1 MKSFFYLFGLSA
13 VLYSCKQ
20 HGDFKKFTHDPVLYS
35 KTVKK
40 LNDVV
45 LYNNFAPVVASRN
58 YAYAN
63 IAAYECI
70 AAGDSSYQSLHGQI
84 RHLPRLPKPD
94 TAKPVDFQLAAL
106 LSFVKVGNAVTF
118 PEGVLME
125 YYEGLKRGADS
136 AGMPEEL
143 LEATVAFSDT
153 VVATIMKWSKGDNYA
168 QTRSSEKFTVTSED
182 GRWTPTPPA
191 YSQAMEPHWCD
202 IRTLLLDSAS
212 QFDAPPPPAFNMTD
226 TASEYY
232 RQAMEVK
239 RVGDSLTGEQKHIA
253 DFFDDNPFNLHVTGH
268 VMYAT
273 KKFSPPG
280 HWMNIVGIAAQKA
293 DADFATTVA
302 AYTATSIALFDG
314 FISCWKTKF
323 QSNATRPETVINRY
337 VDPSWQ
343 PYIQTPPFP
352 TYVSGHSVISAASAE
367 VMTHFFGDSL
377 QYTDT
382 SELEFGV
389 PNRTFRSFRHAA
401 DEASWSRLYGG
412 IHFRADLEEGAVVG
426 RKIGEYIVK
435 KLRMK
440 KPAATAFKTAETFS
454 KPHTLVSS
462 AKLKA
467 WAFEKVLKPVNS

>member
-1 MKSFFYLFGLSA
+1 MKKLIYLCCFA
-13 VLYSCKQ
+13 AMLYSCRQ
-20 HGDFKKFTHDPVLYS
+20 HGDFKKFTHDPILYC

-70 AAGDSSYQSLHGQI
+70 AAGDSSYYSLHGQI
-84 RHLPRLPKPD
+84 RHLPQMPKP
-94 TAKPVDFQLAAL
+94 AIGKPVDFHLAAL

-125 YYEGLKRGADS
+125 YYDGLKNSADS
-136 AGMPEEL
+136 AGMPSDV
-143 LEATVAFSDT
+143 LENTVAFSDT
-153 VVATIMKWSKGDNYA
+153 IVATIMKWSKEDNYA
-168 QTRSSEKFTVTSED
+168 QTRSSEKFTVTTEE
-182 GRWTPTPPA
+182 GRWSPTPPA

-202 IRTLLLDSAS
+202 IRTLVLDSAA
-212 QFDAPPPPAFNMTD
+212 QFDAPPPPTYNMKD
-226 TASEYY
+226 SASEYC
-232 RQAMEVK
+232 RQVMEVK
-239 RVGDSLTGEQKHIA
+239 KIGDSLTDDQKHMA

-280 HWMNIVGIAAQKA
+280 HWMNIVGIAAEKSG
-293 DADFATTVA
+293 ADFATTVA
-302 AYTATSIALFDG
+302 SYTATSIALFDG

-323 QSNATRPETVINRY
+323 KTNGIRPETVINKY
-337 VDPSWQ
+337 VDQNWR

-352 TYVSGHSVISAASAE
+352 SYVSGHSVISAASAE
-367 VMTHFFGDSL
+367 IMTHYFGDNFA
-377 QYTDT
+377 YTDT

-389 PNRTFRSFRHAA
+389 PNRSFKSFRHAA

-412 IHFRADLEEGAVVG
+412 IHYRADLEQGNIVG
-426 RKIGEYIVK
+426 QKIGTYILQ

-440 KPAATAFKTAETFS
+440 K
-454 KPHTLVSS
+454 S
-462 AKLKA
+462 A
-467 WAFEKVLKPVNS
+467 